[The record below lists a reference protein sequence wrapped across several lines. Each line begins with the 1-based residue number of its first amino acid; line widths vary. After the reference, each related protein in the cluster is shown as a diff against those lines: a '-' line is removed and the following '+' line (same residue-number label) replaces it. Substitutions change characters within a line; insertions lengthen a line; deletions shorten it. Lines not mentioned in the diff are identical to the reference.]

1 MKTIGIIGAMEE
13 EIELLKSKIQNI
25 SEKKIK
31 NISFFTWNIWNKKII
46 LIRSWIAKVNATI
59 ATTLLIDRFWPDLII
74 NTWTAWAIDPKLQI
88 WDVIIADKIFH
99 HDADVTKFGYE
110 LWQIPKMPKFF
121 ESDESL
127 LEIAKNSLSWENFKT
142 HFGIIASGD
151 QFVSTENQK
160 NFLKN
165 FDNLQAIEME
175 SAAIAQTATIME
187 IPFIIVRSIS
197 DNADGSAGISFEEF
211 LKIASTNSAT
221 IVEKILENL

>member
-1 MKTIGIIGAMEE
+1 MQTIGIIGAMVE

-25 SEKKIK
+25 SEEKIR
-31 NISFFTWNIWNKKII
+31 NFSFFTWNIGNKKII
-46 LIRSWIAKVNATI
+46 LTQSWIAKVNATI
-59 ATTLLIDRFWPDLII
+59 ATTLLIERFEPDFII

-88 WDVIIADKIFH
+88 WDVVIAEKIFH
-99 HDADVTKFGYE
+99 HDADVTKFWYE

-127 LEIAKNSLSWENFKT
+127 LEIAKNSLSNENFKT

-151 QFVSTENQK
+151 QFIANENQK

-165 FDNLQAIEME
+165 FDNLQAVEME
-175 SAAIAQTATIME
+175 SAAIAQTATIMK

-211 LKIASTNSAT
+211 LEIASQNSAT
-221 IVEKILENL
+221 IVEKIMKNI